1 MERDR
6 EHTTGEQDA
15 DRQRRQQALNRLARE
30 RLGTTADRAPPA
42 APAPSSGTPR
52 QRHRRRPLMLILA
65 ASLGVLIVGGA
76 ISWAAGLPARLA
88 LLPTATPAPRYTLSG
103 GGPCV
108 QLGNRPQPPYANIQV
123 THDSA
128 PAHSEPLIAEDP
140 QNPLHLVGG
149 SKFFS
154 DPAHYRFQ
162 IGYAV
167 SSDGGCTWTDGG
179 LLPGFAPQ
187 DLTSDPTFAFGAH
200 GEVYAAVLHA
210 AIDPHSGA
218 YVDSSVAVLT
228 SMDGGRSF
236 GAPVTVYAAPSND
249 IFNDKPWI
257 AVDRSNGPHRGALY
271 VVWSY
276 DHSGDCGNGNSCSQ
290 ELAFSRST
298 DGGRSFSP
306 VRMVEGSAP
315 FCTNFAYHRPP
326 GSRLCDAALGATP
339 LVEPDG
345 TLAVAFAYENLVNV
359 TAPTRLLVITSRD
372 GGDTWSPP
380 ALVTTV
386 NDVYGLVPP
395 TAFRTVTLPAFA
407 CDPATGQLY
416 LVWSERD
423 AGEDEIAFSTSSASG
438 ASWSAPLRVND
449 DPPHDGVNHVQPQ
462 IAVAPDGVVTVMFFD
477 SRRDPQHRLLD
488 VYIAQSIDHG
498 ATFLPNERVTTQ
510 SFDPGVGAPTDD
522 YGSHFFGDYQGLVA
536 DNRFV
541 HPFWNDSRSGM
552 QQIVTAAVPS
562 ALPPGS

>member
-6 EHTTGEQDA
+6 EYSAGGQDA
-15 DRQRRQQALNRLARE
+15 DRQRRQQALSQIAHE
-30 RLGTTADRAPPA
+30 RLGISAGSAPPTG
-42 APAPSSGTPR
+42 PAPSAGTSR
-52 QRHRRRPLMLILA
+52 RGHRWRPLAFILA
-65 ASLGVLIVGGA
+65 VILSVLIVAGA
-76 ISWAAGLPARLA
+76 ISWAAGLPTRLTVM
-88 LLPTATPAPRYTLSG
+88 PTATPTPRYTLAG

-108 QLGNRPQPPYANIQV
+108 QLGNHPQPPYANVQV

-128 PAHSEPLIAEDP
+128 PAHSEPDIAEDP

-179 LLPGFAPQ
+179 LLQGFIPQ

-200 GEVYAAVLHA
+200 GEVYAVVLHVA
-210 AIDPHSGA
+210 LDPHSGA
-218 YVDSSVAVLT
+218 YVGSSVAVLT
-228 SMDGGRSF
+228 SLDGGRSF
-236 GAPVTVYAAPSND
+236 GAPVTVYAAPSGD

-257 AVDRSNGPHRGALY
+257 AVDRSNGPYRGALY
-271 VVWSY
+271 AVWSY
-276 DHSGDCGNGNSCSQ
+276 DHGGDCGNGNTCSQ

-306 VRMVEGSAP
+306 VRLVEGSAP

-345 TLAVAFAYENLVNV
+345 TLAVAFAYENLVDV
-359 TAPTRLLVITSRD
+359 TAPTRLLVVTSRD
-372 GGDTWSPP
+372 GGDTWNPP
-380 ALVTTV
+380 ALVATL

-395 TAFRTVTLPAFA
+395 TGFRNVTLPAFA

-416 LVWSERD
+416 LAWPERE
-423 AGEDEIAFSTSSASG
+423 AGKDEIVFSTSSASG
-438 ASWSAPLRVND
+438 VSWSAPLRVND
-449 DPPHDGVNHVQPQ
+449 DPLHDAVNHVQPQ

-477 SRRDPQHRLLD
+477 AHRDPRHRLLD
-488 VYIAQSIDHG
+488 VYIAQSVDHG
-498 ATFLPNERVTTQ
+498 ASFLPNERVTTQ
-510 SFDPGVGAPTDD
+510 SFDPGVGAPID
-522 YGSHFFGDYQGLVA
+522 GGGNHFFGDYQGLAA

-562 ALPPGS
+562 AIPPGL